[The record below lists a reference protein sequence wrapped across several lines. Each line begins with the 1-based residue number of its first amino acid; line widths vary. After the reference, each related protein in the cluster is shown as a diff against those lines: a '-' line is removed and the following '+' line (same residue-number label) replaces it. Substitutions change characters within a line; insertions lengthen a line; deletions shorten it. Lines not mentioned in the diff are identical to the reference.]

1 MIKRL
6 NFLYHQ
12 LSVYYLCTW
21 KNLIVNFPLTA
32 YYIDESTT
40 WYIDYDPSLDL
51 RNSTC
56 KGTFC
61 NPNVSF
67 VLISIILSDS
77 VAIQE
82 TIHDFEQVSI
92 RYDYLR
98 VGHIF
103 NFSKF
108 WILKIIILA
117 LLFKVGQA
125 SKVEV
130 FWTSSWADFIEST
143 VQFNFTGCAIYKI
156 PTWSKWRCTGR
167 SR

>member
-56 KGTFC
+56 KGTFY

-67 VLISIILSDS
+67 VLISIISSDS

-130 FWTSSWADFIEST
+130 FLTSSWADFIDST
-143 VQFNFTGCAIYKI
+143 VQFNCTGAIHKI

>member
-32 YYIDESTT
+32 YYTDESTT
-40 WYIDYDPSLDL
+40 WYIDYDHSLDL
-51 RNSTC
+51 RTLTC
-56 KGTFC
+56 KRTFY

-130 FWTSSWADFIEST
+130 FLTSSWADFIEST

>member
-40 WYIDYDPSLDL
+40 WYIDYDHSLDL

-56 KGTFC
+56 KGTFY

-108 WILKIIILA
+108 WILKIIILV
-117 LLFKVGQA
+117 LLFQVGQA

-130 FWTSSWADFIEST
+130 FLTSSWADFIDPT
-143 VQFNFTGCAIYKI
+143 VQFNFTGAIYKI